1 MTSKPTR
8 QPEAW
13 ETSAAGAFLTIG
25 QVGVWALGGERF
37 LVSAPGV
44 EREVKEYANAQAL
57 AHDLARKG
65 GDA

>member
-1 MTSKPTR
+1 MSKPTR

-37 LVSAPGV
+37 LVAGQGV
-44 EREVKEYANAQAL
+44 EEEIDGFGEARAQARAL
-57 AHDLARKG
+57 AKQG